1 MPGNSNGSLNLVTD
15 DLKGFDLGL
24 FFLVF
29 RVSIG
34 VEHAAGPFD
43 DHQTTVS
50 HQIGCSIVHLV
61 AQGNGYLPEV
71 FSIGA
76 EDVPGFEDAVR
87 LILPA
92 VGWRYY
98 QYRRESSSRRPY
110 LVTVGTV
117 FSVGGL
123 TALFA
128 CAAFFRTQAPIVL
141 TGVAGYLL
149 LAGVLWPNE
158 FRYEEFTNRDE
169 DGVSS

>member
-1 MPGNSNGSLNLVTD
+1 MARRIAEGWTFAVLLTLALAWSFSRRAPLPPWLSV
-15 DLKGFDLGL
+15 LG
-24 FFLVF
+24 VW
-29 RVSIG
+29 G
-34 VEHAAGPFD
+34 
-43 DHQTTVS
+43 
-50 HQIGCSIVHLV
+50 
-61 AQGNGYLPEV
+61 
-71 FSIGA
+71 
-76 EDVPGFEDAVR
+76 
-87 LILPA
+87 LILPV

-123 TALFA
+123 TALVA
-128 CAAFFRTQAPIVL
+128 CAAFFRTQAPTVL
-141 TGVAGYLL
+141 TGVAGYLI